1 MIFITSVLIIFNKF
15 YFQHSFRMS
24 SNDNNPRK
32 RASSAK
38 ASHDKVRPSS
48 GNSNKAS
55 NKVDFI
61 ENIYGNLLSTKR
73 YSNKN
78 IPSKLGS
85 FGDDKGASKVS
96 EVRNIKAK

>member
-1 MIFITSVLIIFNKF
+1 
-15 YFQHSFRMS
+15 MS
-24 SNDNNPRK
+24 SNDNNTRK

-38 ASHDKVRPSS
+38 VSNDKARPSS

-55 NKVDFI
+55 NKVDLI

-85 FGDDKGASKVS
+85 FGEEKGASKVS
-96 EVRNIKAK
+96 EVRNPRAK